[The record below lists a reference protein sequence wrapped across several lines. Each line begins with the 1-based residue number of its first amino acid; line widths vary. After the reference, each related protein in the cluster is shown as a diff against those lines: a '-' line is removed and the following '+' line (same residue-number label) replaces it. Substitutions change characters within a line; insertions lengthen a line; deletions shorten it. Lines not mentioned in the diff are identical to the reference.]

1 MSSAGTIYLQSGNEA
16 EGAGTILVKSANSA
30 ITCPTPIPSLKYG
43 GENDVLKSAKLS
55 VEKYGRVWLA
65 DSVRMASVTI
75 DNTAKLDLNGKT
87 LNVAAATVNGV
98 RLAPG
103 FYTTD
108 SEQVAAVLLDSVGGG
123 QLVVTGK
130 GMKIIVR

>member
-1 MSSAGTIYLQSGNEA
+1 
-16 EGAGTILVKSANSA
+16 
-30 ITCPTPIPSLKYG
+30 
-43 GENDVLKSAKLS
+43 
-55 VEKYGRVWLA
+55 
-65 DSVRMASVTI
+65 MARVTI

>member
-1 MSSAGTIYLQSGNEA
+1 MG
-16 EGAGTILVKSANSA
+16 
-30 ITCPTPIPSLKYG
+30 
-43 GENDVLKSAKLS
+43 
-55 VEKYGRVWLA
+55 
-65 DSVRMASVTI
+65 
-75 DNTAKLDLNGKT
+75 
-87 LNVAAATVNGV
+87 AATVKGA